1 MKKFIL
7 AAALIAATAT
17 SATAFELGNG
27 FALDTTI
34 DAEYS
39 TGTELFTT
47 LVTPTLSYSPV
58 DSLSIWLET
67 ELTIYDGNA
76 LQFDGDVFSGI
87 LVGVD
92 YALPAAGPFTSKLY
106 LEASFDD
113 NFDHDATIV
122 GVSLSF

>member
-27 FALDTTI
+27 FALDTAV

-47 LVTPTLSYSPV
+47 VVTPTLAYTPV
-58 DSLSIWLET
+58 DALTLWIET
-67 ELTIYDGNA
+67 ELTVYDGSE
-76 LQFDGDVFSGI
+76 LQFDKDAFPGI

-92 YALPAAGPFTSKLY
+92 YALPVLNSKLY
-106 LEASFDD
+106 VEASFDD
-113 NFDHDATIV
+113 NLDHDATVI